1 MCAGLTYGA
10 YKLFSFRANQ
20 TISLKDDSLSANK
33 SSLSK
38 TPGELLNDAFPGQV
52 SKELNVIIHDV
63 NTQNSNAIYCYEHLT
78 NLSVLR
84 SNCIKNQSISSLKA
98 YYKEVIEFQSLIE
111 KSMKYVVNIQQKII
125 NLQNFVDSNLK
136 KNILNLGNY
145 ELTRHIRPNLNGV
158 ELAIIRPSSV
168 DAEVK
173 GDLLFSLDKKRS
185 LKDYLESEND
195 CYLNLKD
202 ALSILIDNQKDS
214 QQKALDLR
222 LAKVAKNEPD
232 SFSKLKELQTL
243 DIDLSDLDITFAINT
258 NELDFIDKN
267 LNSVSSLS
275 EVCIKTNE
283 AALILSSFL

>member
-1 MCAGLTYGA
+1 
-10 YKLFSFRANQ
+10 
-20 TISLKDDSLSANK
+20 
-33 SSLSK
+33 
-38 TPGELLNDAFPGQV
+38 
-52 SKELNVIIHDV
+52 
-63 NTQNSNAIYCYEHLT
+63 
-78 NLSVLR
+78 
-84 SNCIKNQSISSLKA
+84 
-98 YYKEVIEFQSLIE
+98 
-111 KSMKYVVNIQQKII
+111 
-125 NLQNFVDSNLK
+125 
-136 KNILNLGNY
+136 LGNY

-195 CYLNLKD
+195 CYLNLKG